1 MEGIGWHGFEGIS
14 GRRIATAPSARQ
26 RRRRAPISDR
36 AERSFNVGTPC
47 QTCGVEPRADV
58 LVTTII
64 VIFLFAALC
73 AALAVVTVALRRPTT
88 VLIAVAGGL
97 VGLCFLIV
105 SVLPYNVPLLFG
117 AALAVLGVAL
127 SVLGGNPFSRW
138 ALAAADGGRTKE
150 GTQGGILVELMA
162 ERAQPHEEEILRGGT
177 AIGYLERAAVALGIL
192 AGFPA
197 VIAIL
202 VALKGIGRFTELAT
216 PAARERFIV
225 GTLASLLWASTVAGM
240 LWLAIW

>member
-1 MEGIGWHGFEGIS
+1 MARVREYQRQSHRHG
-14 GRRIATAPSARQ
+14 
-26 RRRRAPISDR
+26 
-36 AERSFNVGTPC
+36 AERPFSVGAPC
-47 QTCGVEPRADV
+47 QTCDVESRADV
-58 LVTTII
+58 LIATIV
-64 VIFLFAALC
+64 VIFLFAALS
-73 AALAVVTVALRRPTT
+73 AALALVAVALHRPTT
-88 VLIAVAGGL
+88 VPLTVAGGL
-97 VGLCFLIV
+97 VVLCFLVV
-105 SVLPYNVPLLFG
+105 SVLPYNVPLLLG
-117 AALAVLGVAL
+117 AALAFLGVAL

-150 GTQGGILVELMA
+150 GTRGGILVELMA
-162 ERAQPHEEEILRGGT
+162 ERAQPREEEILRGGT
-177 AIGYLERAAVALGIL
+177 AIGYLERTAVALGIL

-197 VIAIL
+197 VIAII